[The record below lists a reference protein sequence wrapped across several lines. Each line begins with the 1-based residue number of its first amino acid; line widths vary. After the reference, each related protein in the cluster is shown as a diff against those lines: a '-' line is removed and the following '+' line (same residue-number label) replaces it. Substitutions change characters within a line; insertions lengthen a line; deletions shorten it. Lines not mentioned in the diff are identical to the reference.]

1 MNDQLSTLP
10 LADLFHQD
18 PRVVEVAGFSVIPS
32 QAGLC
37 HNQPLFFDTSAGRWC
52 TFAGIS
58 TVGLT
63 IRYLDGSYAHGVSP
77 ANVSNLGIQ
86 A

>member
-1 MNDQLSTLP
+1 MNDLSALP

-18 PRVVEVAGFSVIPS
+18 PQIVEVDGYSVIPS

-37 HNQPLFFDTSAGRWC
+37 HNQPLFLHNETGRWC

-58 TVGLT
+58 TVGLS
-63 IRYLDGSYAHGVSP
+63 IRYLDGSYAHGVP
-77 ANVSNLGIQ
+77 TADVSNLGIQ